1 MKRFNL
7 LAALLLLT
15 NWSYSQW
22 ITRHIDN
29 GIDNPYHIAF
39 SQDNSTRCLLKLEEN
54 NGTVALYI
62 TGSYYCTDFPIVDLA
77 FKVNGVNKRHHLVAK
92 KSRDSKTIFLVLD
105 ITTEDQ
111 KDFLDDFL
119 NASSMIVRVNEETCT
134 DEYYLFDMT
143 NSTKAFHTIKNQ

>member
-1 MKRFNL
+1 MKKL
-7 LAALLLLT
+7 IVIALLGLLV
-15 NWSYSQW
+15 NVSYSQW

-29 GIDNPYHIAF
+29 GIDDPYYIAY
-39 SQDNSTRCLLKLEEN
+39 SQDKSTRSLLKLEEN

-77 FKVNGVNKRHHLVAK
+77 FKVNGVNKRHNLVAK

-134 DEYYLFDMT
+134 DEYYLFDMS
-143 NSTKAFHTIKNQ
+143 NSTKAFNTIKNQ

>member
-1 MKRFNL
+1 MKKFNL

-15 NWSYSQW
+15 NLSYSQW
-22 ITRHIDN
+22 ITRYIDN
-29 GIDNPYHIAF
+29 GIDEPYHIAY
-39 SQDNSTRCLLKLEEN
+39 SEDKASRCLLKLEEN

-77 FKVNGVNKRHHLVAK
+77 FKVNGVNKRHSLIAK
-92 KSRDSKTIFLVLD
+92 KSRDSKTIFLVFDL
-105 ITTEDQ
+105 TTEEQ
-111 KDFLDDFL
+111 KEFLNQFL

-143 NSTKAFHTIKNQ
+143 NSTKAFNTIKNQ

>member
-1 MKRFNL
+1 MKKL
-7 LAALLLLT
+7 IVIALLGLIV
-15 NWSYSQW
+15 NVSYSQW

-29 GIDNPYHIAF
+29 GIDDPYYIAF
-39 SQDNSTRCLLKLEEN
+39 SQDKSTKCLLKLEEN
-54 NGTVALYI
+54 NGAVALYI
-62 TGSYYCTDFPIVDLA
+62 TGSYYCSDFPIVDLA

-111 KDFLDDFL
+111 KDFLDNFL
-119 NASSMIVRVNEETCT
+119 NASSMVVRVNEETCT

-143 NSTKAFHTIKNQ
+143 NSTKAFNTIKNQ